1 MPNAV
6 RFAVT
11 PLTPVS
17 ELEAHI
23 STNEARGLPEAVPE
37 PATAFLCASGP
48 SLALDGPESFWAAH
62 EARPEVP
69 VIAVNGALGPLLARD
84 VVPTFWAACD
94 GAEKV
99 ADFLTEAPAETI
111 YLVASRC
118 HPKVFER
125 LKGRHVRVWRLDD
138 ERRAHY
144 SDCSTHSAPAYQ
156 SGACDCGGLPSV
168 QHAISVTLCA
178 QNLLRLMGFG
188 RVECWGW
195 DGNFDSDG
203 AAYANGSRTA
213 GSPQKLE
220 VAGRAF
226 ATTNAWLAEMRDAEI
241 QARNWKAMGYQLA
254 VHGPGAMGAVLRAR
268 GLIG

>member
-69 VIAVNGALGPLLARD
+69 VIAVNGALGPLLARNA
-84 VVPTFWAACD
+84 VPTFWAACD

-99 ADFLTEAPAETI
+99 ADFLTEVPAETI

-125 LKGRHVRVWRLDD
+125 LKGRLVRVWRLDGVAF
-138 ERRAHY
+138 E
-144 SDCSTHSAPAYQ
+144 
-156 SGACDCGGLPSV
+156 GAGTKSLQFV
-168 QHAISVTLCA
+168 
-178 QNLLRLMGFG
+178 
-188 RVECWGW
+188 
-195 DGNFDSDG
+195 
-203 AAYANGSRTA
+203 RTA
-213 GSPQKLE
+213 RGWKIAALAWTDDSPGGY
-220 VAGRAF
+220 GR
-226 ATTNAWLAEMRDAEI
+226 
-241 QARNWKAMGYQLA
+241 
-254 VHGPGAMGAVLRAR
+254 
-268 GLIG
+268 

>member
-125 LKGRHVRVWRLDD
+125 LKGRLVRVWRLDD

-195 DGNFDSDG
+195 DGCNLDGRTYADG
-203 AAYANGSRTA
+203 AQGVPALRNLKVGS
-213 GSPQKLE
+213 QD
-220 VAGRAF
+220 F
-226 ATTNAWLAEMRDAEI
+226 ATTSEWMAEMRDAEI